1 MRDIDDRRFWRTEKG
16 KEFGRSVQGISASN
30 AGTLAFYK
38 GPQLKL
44 LSHHQSSPSRISA
57 TFYALWLVLQAF
69 VIKDHPSKLIFTT
82 LQCLLSSI
90 QSLAVAFAIERDI
103 QHWKL
108 GWNVTFLAIAYCVI
122 LSICAGREFIATGVA
137 LYLMTWVIEK
147 KGSVFLSD
155 YYNLL
160 LYNSLTLEGLYS
172 VVWGKNRANTEGIAC
187 NAIGIMMTLFV
198 VAL

>member
-1 MRDIDDRRFWRTEKG
+1 
-16 KEFGRSVQGISASN
+16 
-30 AGTLAFYK
+30 
-38 GPQLKL
+38 
-44 LSHHQSSPSRISA
+44 
-57 TFYALWLVLQAF
+57 
-69 VIKDHPSKLIFTT
+69 
-82 LQCLLSSI
+82 
-90 QSLAVAFAIERDI
+90 
-103 QHWKL
+103 
-108 GWNVTFLAIAYCVI
+108 
-122 LSICAGREFIATGVA
+122 
-137 LYLMTWVIEK
+137 MTWVIEK